1 MKIFLSYGHD
11 ANAPLV
17 EKIKEYL
24 SRDPEGN
31 TKHEVW
37 IDTSEIKAGNDWR
50 DSITDGIMHSDVVLA
65 GLSQHST
72 RNPGV
77 CRDELSISIG
87 VMGGNIKPVLL
98 EPADV
103 VAAPAMLS
111 HIQWVDMS
119 EWKQHVHEGFDS
131 EYFKEK
137 FKEISTM
144 IDTPENE
151 RYNGD
156 ITRLKDK
163 LHPISSLS
171 RIQSLTSKQM
181 YGRQWLYE
189 KIEEWDKADKE
200 RIFWIVGGPGFGKST
215 FAANLQKS
223 VYSGKIPA
231 IQFVEW
237 GKPDHSNPCNI
248 LRNLA
253 FQLAVR
259 YPDYMRFVL
268 ALPQLDNLI
277 NMNEHELFDI
287 LFCESTFM
295 KIDGGHESV
304 WFLIDALDEAND
316 EYDNKIALTIARHID
331 RMPKW
336 IKFIL
341 TSRDDSKVRFHLQ
354 KYHPQVFDL
363 EEYVI
368 TKNSDDLEVYIK
380 SELEK
385 YNPSNSQVKQIL
397 EKSQGVFLY
406 LTLCVEGFK
415 SGEYSIDNLDEL
427 PDGLNEYYAQF
438 FSRQFKKNLGYY
450 KREVVPVLQAIVSS
464 KRTLDTKFLRYVV
477 NYSES
482 KFYEVIG
489 AVEHICRLYSDNQL
503 EKITFFHSSIE
514 NWLTNY
520 KTAGNYY
527 VSKEDG
533 MHLFANR
540 YSEWLCSDNK
550 AEENAWATYPY
561 GLQHLSQVNKSI
573 PSSVTFERIGN
584 VLCELKSFSALGAF
598 SKYHTEARDSIL
610 SYCNMLLFNN
620 KEEDYLYLII
630 DLFEC
635 VKEDYIKI
643 GVVDPETRRLKA
655 RDTVFNGS
663 SIFHATRNAASIG
676 FIIRECS
683 KTYSYRSY
691 DTVAI
696 LLRIIQVIRLYNR
709 ELCSPYDEIPSGMF
723 YDLRDFCV
731 MEMDD
736 IVELLQ
742 EMKNKY
748 ASPCNIADL
757 YGYDGELYQLALA
770 NRYPEWYSYVDKEI
784 AEKKRLNISNALP
797 KIQGIQLHSAP
808 TTPMTVVLEDADK
821 TTGKPEEL
829 IYAGNGKVLR
839 VIGEWWRFKKEN
851 PTEVIKQLLEDNKID
866 EAIILAKRCL
876 DDDSENI
883 VSREILAQAY
893 HIKGHNYCKKSD
905 HSNGQKYFF
914 SALEI
919 YEQLSAETTKSY
931 IEVIATLTKNIVV
944 AYGYMR
950 NDEEYDKYLDK
961 LLDLYLQLQAT
972 NLDKYD
978 KTIIDLRN
986 HMVFRLL
993 KKNAIDEA
1001 LKVALE
1007 NYQMNPKNEESIYYL
1022 SRCFFAKSYLYST
1035 KFDYINAIVN
1045 IENAIKLQS
1054 HNLEY
1059 YSTKGIYLMNLNRT
1073 DEALSMLQHI
1083 IEIDPNFIRINP
1095 NAETLYQALKQFGLV
1110 T

>member
-119 EWKQHVHEGFDS
+119 EWKQHAHEGFDS
-131 EYFKEK
+131 EYFLEK
-137 FKEISTM
+137 FKEISKM

-341 TSRDDSKVRFHLQ
+341 TSRDDSKVRLPLQ

-363 EEYVI
+363 GEYVK
-368 TKNSDDLEVYIK
+368 TKNTEDLLLYLK
-380 SELEK
+380 DELK
-385 YNPSNSQVKQIL
+385 ALNPTEEQTQKIL
-397 EKSQGVFLY
+397 RKGQGVFLY
-406 LTLCVEGFK
+406 LSLCVDGILN
-415 SGEYSIDNLDEL
+415 GTYSLNELDKL
-427 PDGLNEYYAQF
+427 PDGLNGYYYEF
-438 FSRQFKKNLGYY
+438 FTRQFGNDIEGY
-450 KREVVPVLQAIVSS
+450 KRNVRPILQVIVASPCVVTLPFIKSVLNIESENEFYDAILS
-464 KRTLDTKFLRYVV
+464 L
-477 NYSES
+477 
-482 KFYEVIG
+482 
-489 AVEHICRLYSDNQL
+489 EHVCRINNDKGQ
-503 EKITFFHSSIE
+503 ETITFFHNSIE
-514 NWLTNY
+514 NWLQDRC
-520 KTAGNYY
+520 ASGLFY
-527 VSKEDG
+527 VSKSHGLNLLSSQFLQWLNSETKIQNTIWSQFQRG
-533 MHLFANR
+533 LKILAENRTTINFKTERVRELFDQMQTM
-540 YSEWLCSDNK
+540 SGLGS
-550 AEENAWATYPY
+550 AT
-561 GLQHLSQVNKSI
+561 
-573 PSSVTFERIGN
+573 
-584 VLCELKSFSALGAF
+584 
-598 SKYHTEARDSIL
+598 RDSNIARE
-610 SYCNMLLFNN
+610 SAVAYCNMLLKNN
-620 KEEDYLYLII
+620 HEYEFMYFMIL
-630 DLFEC
+630 LFEH
-635 VKEDYIKI
+635 VKGKYIDI
-643 GVVDPETRRLKA
+643 GVVDPVSRRSKIRA
-655 RDTVFNGS
+655 VAFNPS
-663 SIFHATRNAASIG
+663 AIFEADRNAGSFGYICRKVLNNNANVSDEDFGVLVLMLRILGNYSSCICDPYESIPSQMFDDLQDFSAMG
-676 FIIRECS
+676 
-683 KTYSYRSY
+683 
-691 DTVAI
+691 
-696 LLRIIQVIRLYNR
+696 LLRLAD
-709 ELCSPYDEIPSGMF
+709 ELESNKF
-723 YDLRDFCV
+723 N
-731 MEMDD
+731 
-736 IVELLQ
+736 LL
-742 EMKNKY
+742 
-748 ASPCNIADL
+748 PL
-757 YGYDGELYQLALA
+757 
-770 NRYPEWYSYVDKEI
+770 
-784 AEKKRLNISNALP
+784 
-797 KIQGIQLHSAP
+797 
-808 TTPMTVVLEDADK
+808 DK
-821 TTGKPEEL
+821 TVRN
-829 IYAGNGKVLR
+829 Y
-839 VIGEWWRFKKEN
+839 VI
-851 PTEVIKQLLEDNKID
+851 
-866 EAIILAKRCL
+866 
-876 DDDSENI
+876 
-883 VSREILAQAY
+883 
-893 HIKGHNYCKKSD
+893 
-905 HSNGQKYFF
+905 
-914 SALEI
+914 
-919 YEQLSAETTKSY
+919 
-931 IEVIATLTKNIVV
+931 
-944 AYGYMR
+944 M
-950 NDEEYDKYLDK
+950 
-961 LLDLYLQLQAT
+961 
-972 NLDKYD
+972 
-978 KTIIDLRN
+978 
-986 HMVFRLL
+986 
-993 KKNAIDEA
+993 
-1001 LKVALE
+1001 
-1007 NYQMNPKNEESIYYL
+1007 
-1022 SRCFFAKSYLYST
+1022 
-1035 KFDYINAIVN
+1035 
-1045 IENAIKLQS
+1045 
-1054 HNLEY
+1054 
-1059 YSTKGIYLMNLNRT
+1059 
-1073 DEALSMLQHI
+1073 
-1083 IEIDPNFIRINP
+1083 
-1095 NAETLYQALKQFGLV
+1095 LKQFNPIWYVDVDTDYKMQFYIWQIGSFRSMAIID
-1110 T
+1110 

>member
-11 ANAPLV
+11 TNAPLV

-98 EPADV
+98 EPANV

-131 EYFKEK
+131 DYFKEK

-144 IDTPENE
+144 IDTQENE

-277 NMNEHELFDI
+277 NMNEYELFDI

-341 TSRDDSKVRFHLQ
+341 TSRDDSKVRLPLQ

-363 EEYVI
+363 TLSINELNEKDMMEFVLTELSEMGPSI
-368 TKNSDDLEVYIK
+368 EQCKNIVNK
-380 SELEK
+380 SE
-385 YNPSNSQVKQIL
+385 
-397 EKSQGVFLY
+397 GVFLY
-406 LTLCVEGFK
+406 LKLVVEDIKKGV
-415 SGEYSIDNLDEL
+415 YSLDEL
-427 PDGLNEYYAQF
+427 GHIPVDINSYYFELFTRIFQKDMTFYEEHVSKVLEIMVSSSKIMKLPLLKECANIESERIFFKITDSLQHLIRIQNEEINFFHNSLQNWLIDHDKSGTFFVSPHDGKIRICNSFVKWLSESNTTYDKFWKDYHYGFDDCKIYNISLPAQF
-438 FSRQFKKNLGYY
+438 SPSHTDAIFEMLCPVGSYGFGGIVRYCSENLGYM
-450 KREVVPVLQAIVSS
+450 Q
-464 KRTLDTKFLRYVV
+464 
-477 NYSES
+477 
-482 KFYEVIG
+482 
-489 AVEHICRLYSDNQL
+489 
-503 EKITFFHSSIE
+503 
-514 NWLTNY
+514 
-520 KTAGNYY
+520 
-527 VSKEDG
+527 
-533 MHLFANR
+533 
-540 YSEWLCSDNK
+540 
-550 AEENAWATYPY
+550 
-561 GLQHLSQVNKSI
+561 
-573 PSSVTFERIGN
+573 
-584 VLCELKSFSALGAF
+584 
-598 SKYHTEARDSIL
+598 
-610 SYCNMLLFNN
+610 
-620 KEEDYLYLII
+620 
-630 DLFEC
+630 
-635 VKEDYIKI
+635 
-643 GVVDPETRRLKA
+643 
-655 RDTVFNGS
+655 
-663 SIFHATRNAASIG
+663 
-676 FIIRECS
+676 
-683 KTYSYRSY
+683 
-691 DTVAI
+691 
-696 LLRIIQVIRLYNR
+696 
-709 ELCSPYDEIPSGMF
+709 
-723 YDLRDFCV
+723 
-731 MEMDD
+731 
-736 IVELLQ
+736 
-742 EMKNKY
+742 
-748 ASPCNIADL
+748 NI
-757 YGYDGELYQLALA
+757 
-770 NRYPEWYSYVDKEI
+770 
-784 AEKKRLNISNALP
+784 
-797 KIQGIQLHSAP
+797 
-808 TTPMTVVLEDADK
+808 
-821 TTGKPEEL
+821 
-829 IYAGNGKVLR
+829 
-839 VIGEWWRFKKEN
+839 
-851 PTEVIKQLLEDNKID
+851 
-866 EAIILAKRCL
+866 
-876 DDDSENI
+876 
-883 VSREILAQAY
+883 
-893 HIKGHNYCKKSD
+893 
-905 HSNGQKYFF
+905 
-914 SALEI
+914 
-919 YEQLSAETTKSY
+919 
-931 IEVIATLTKNIVV
+931 
-944 AYGYMR
+944 
-950 NDEEYDKYLDK
+950 LDK
-961 LLDLYLQLQAT
+961 LFASKNVDEHFIISLFNSLFESIKDLY
-972 NLDKYD
+972 
-978 KTIIDLRN
+978 
-986 HMVFRLL
+986 
-993 KKNAIDEA
+993 
-1001 LKVALE
+1001 
-1007 NYQMNPKNEESIYYL
+1007 
-1022 SRCFFAKSYLYST
+1022 
-1035 KFDYINAIVN
+1035 
-1045 IENAIKLQS
+1045 
-1054 HNLEY
+1054 
-1059 YSTKGIYLMNLNRT
+1059 
-1073 DEALSMLQHI
+1073 
-1083 IEIDPNFIRINP
+1083 IEIGIVSPITRSFEWPECEDYHPKGRLIHDTIKKSAFFCSIVEYAVRKGCSNTIKNKLISFVEFFVFYNNRLSEILLGEIGSLCDMAGFTADEMDRRI
-1095 NAETLYQALKQFGLV
+1095 EGIK
-1110 T
+1110 

>member
-24 SRDPEGN
+24 SRDSEGN

-119 EWKQHVHEGFDS
+119 EWKQHAHEGFDS

-137 FKEISTM
+137 FKEITKM

-341 TSRDDSKVRFHLQ
+341 TSRDDSKVRLPLQ
-354 KYHPQVFDL
+354 KFKPQVFDL
-363 EEYVI
+363 TQSINELN
-368 TKNSDDLEVYIK
+368 KNDMIEFVLTELSEMRPSIEQCKNIVNK
-380 SELEK
+380 SE
-385 YNPSNSQVKQIL
+385 
-397 EKSQGVFLY
+397 GVFLY
-406 LTLCVEGFK
+406 LKLVVEDIKKGV
-415 SGEYSIDNLDEL
+415 YSLDEL
-427 PDGLNEYYAQF
+427 GHIPVDINSYYFELFTRIFQKDMTFYEEHVSKVLEIMVSSSKIMKLPLLKECANIESERIFFKITDSLQHLIRIQNEEIKFFHNSLQNWLIDYDKSGTFFVSPHDGKIRICNSFAKWLSESNTTYDKLWKDYHYGFDDCKNFNISLPAQF
-438 FSRQFKKNLGYY
+438 SPSHTDAIFEMLCPIGSYCFGGIVRYCSENLGYM
-450 KREVVPVLQAIVSS
+450 Q
-464 KRTLDTKFLRYVV
+464 
-477 NYSES
+477 
-482 KFYEVIG
+482 
-489 AVEHICRLYSDNQL
+489 
-503 EKITFFHSSIE
+503 
-514 NWLTNY
+514 
-520 KTAGNYY
+520 
-527 VSKEDG
+527 
-533 MHLFANR
+533 
-540 YSEWLCSDNK
+540 
-550 AEENAWATYPY
+550 
-561 GLQHLSQVNKSI
+561 
-573 PSSVTFERIGN
+573 
-584 VLCELKSFSALGAF
+584 
-598 SKYHTEARDSIL
+598 
-610 SYCNMLLFNN
+610 
-620 KEEDYLYLII
+620 
-630 DLFEC
+630 
-635 VKEDYIKI
+635 
-643 GVVDPETRRLKA
+643 
-655 RDTVFNGS
+655 
-663 SIFHATRNAASIG
+663 
-676 FIIRECS
+676 
-683 KTYSYRSY
+683 
-691 DTVAI
+691 
-696 LLRIIQVIRLYNR
+696 
-709 ELCSPYDEIPSGMF
+709 
-723 YDLRDFCV
+723 
-731 MEMDD
+731 
-736 IVELLQ
+736 
-742 EMKNKY
+742 
-748 ASPCNIADL
+748 NI
-757 YGYDGELYQLALA
+757 
-770 NRYPEWYSYVDKEI
+770 
-784 AEKKRLNISNALP
+784 
-797 KIQGIQLHSAP
+797 
-808 TTPMTVVLEDADK
+808 
-821 TTGKPEEL
+821 
-829 IYAGNGKVLR
+829 
-839 VIGEWWRFKKEN
+839 
-851 PTEVIKQLLEDNKID
+851 
-866 EAIILAKRCL
+866 
-876 DDDSENI
+876 
-883 VSREILAQAY
+883 
-893 HIKGHNYCKKSD
+893 
-905 HSNGQKYFF
+905 
-914 SALEI
+914 
-919 YEQLSAETTKSY
+919 
-931 IEVIATLTKNIVV
+931 
-944 AYGYMR
+944 
-950 NDEEYDKYLDK
+950 LDK
-961 LLDLYLQLQAT
+961 LIASKNVDEHFIISLFNSLFESIKDLY
-972 NLDKYD
+972 
-978 KTIIDLRN
+978 
-986 HMVFRLL
+986 
-993 KKNAIDEA
+993 
-1001 LKVALE
+1001 
-1007 NYQMNPKNEESIYYL
+1007 
-1022 SRCFFAKSYLYST
+1022 
-1035 KFDYINAIVN
+1035 
-1045 IENAIKLQS
+1045 
-1054 HNLEY
+1054 
-1059 YSTKGIYLMNLNRT
+1059 
-1073 DEALSMLQHI
+1073 
-1083 IEIDPNFIRINP
+1083 IEIGIVSPITRSFEWPECEDYHPKGRLIHDTIKKSAFFCSIVEYAVHKGCSNTIKTKLISFVEIFVFYNNRLSEILLGEIGSLCDMAGFTADEMDRRI
-1095 NAETLYQALKQFGLV
+1095 EGIK
-1110 T
+1110 